1 MFPTSLLLASLIVA
15 MTGRVSAAATPV
27 DDSSLVAELI
37 TSNTQVN
44 RVKDVGVSA
53 QLRVATGNHKL
64 TPFVPSE

>member
-1 MFPTSLLLASLIVA
+1 MFPASLLLASLIVA

-53 QLRVATGNHKL
+53 QLHVATNNQN
-64 TPFVPSE
+64 

>member
-44 RVKDVGVSA
+44 RIKDVGVSA
-53 QLRVATGNHKL
+53 
-64 TPFVPSE
+64 

>member
-1 MFPTSLLLASLIVA
+1 MFPTSLLLASFIVA

-37 TSNTQVN
+37 TANAQVN

-53 QLRVATGNHKL
+53 
-64 TPFVPSE
+64 